1 MSEPVRPTVRERGS
15 ATVWVLAVGLLIVV
29 VALASAAAGAAA
41 VARHRAQSAA
51 DLGALAGAIRVI
63 DGPVTACVQ
72 ARTIATANGAR
83 LVACRL
89 DGFDVIVTV
98 EVVPSGVAAVAGV
111 ATASARAGPA

>member
-1 MSEPVRPTVRERGS
+1 MDEPVRPTARERGS

-29 VALASAAAGAAA
+29 VALASAAAGAGA

-51 DLGALAGAIRVI
+51 DLGALAGAIRAL
-63 DGPVTACVQ
+63 DGAGTACAH
-72 ARTIATANGAR
+72 ARTIVAANGAR

-89 DGFDVIVTV
+89 DGFDVIVSA